1 MTQSSTGNLRKLKV
15 GQDQP
20 IRYKLRLNDENLPLN
35 PLLGKQVSLRF
46 TGQINCI
53 ACGRKTNKSYSQGY
67 CFNCMRTLPECDMC
81 IVKPEQCHYA
91 EGTCRDPQW
100 GDEHCMQ
107 PHYVYLA
114 NSSGI
119 KVGITR
125 APQIPTR
132 WIDQGALY
140 ALPIFRVGSRY
151 QSGVL
156 EHALKSHVADKTN
169 WRKMLTNDVP
179 EDDLEG
185 RRDELFEI
193 CADEIRAI
201 QRQFG
206 EENIEMLKDEEVVHL
221 EFPVLEYPDKVKSL
235 NFDKTPEITGTLLG
249 IKGQYLI
256 LSTGVLNI
264 RKFGGYEVEFR
275 SNQV

>member
-1 MTQSSTGNLRKLKV
+1 MTQSLTGNLRKLKV
-15 GQDQP
+15 TKEQP
-20 IRYKLRLNDENLPLN
+20 IRYELPLNDETLPLN
-35 PLLGKQVSLRF
+35 SLLGKEISLKF
-46 TGQINCI
+46 SGQINCI

-81 IVKPEQCHYA
+81 IVKPEQCHYD
-91 EGTCRDPQW
+91 EGTCRDPKW

-140 ALPIFRVGSRY
+140 ALPIFRVASRY
-151 QSGVL
+151 QSGVV
-156 EHALKSHVADKTN
+156 EHMFKDHVADKTN

-179 EDDLEG
+179 EVDLES
-185 RRDELFEI
+185 RRDELFET
-193 CADEIRAI
+193 CAVEIREI
-201 QRQFG
+201 QNRFG
-206 EENIEMLKDEEVVHL
+206 EENIELLRNEDVVSL
-221 EFPVLEYPDKVKSL
+221 DFPVLEYPDKVKSL
-235 NFDKTPEITGTLLG
+235 NFDKTPEIAGTLQG

-256 LSTGVLNI
+256 LSSGVLNI
-264 RKFGGYEVEFR
+264 RKFAGYEIEF
-275 SNQV
+275 SSS